1 MNTLLKIKYSIKTKN
16 KFSILS
22 IGLYYITCI
31 FLILFADLWEFVKL
45 TSPLIPIVLCT
56 NVLSEE
62 YDNKREGLILPNAT
76 PLYKI
81 VFLRYFINFLIS
93 QIMILSLFFIA
104 WLTKYYEGL
113 FIKDFI
119 IVFFYSLFL
128 TLIGLIV
135 SNITKSTIHGYSVSI
150 GYFIFQIVVG
160 NFLFGRYCPILASSF
175 NLTLKEHIIMSNL
188 YFMIAISIIL
198 FFVNLLYICS
208 EKRIKKA
215 VIKTLALSVSIF
227 IIVIFVDKYIEYN
240 KSVLTSKVLSNS
252 EKVVY
257 IIDND
262 ENLVS
267 YCKSKNI
274 NFLTEDKLN
283 LEKYKDK
290 NIVVISKYKS
300 KLGNNVKDTLK
311 LKFDLDKRDLMI
323 GDNGIYNT
331 NSCRILLDNPL
342 NKENKIL
349 VIQSRLLNSKDLDT
363 LLNEKHGDFVAV
375 KDGLVIANATY
386 DTKDINIEN
395 FFKDVNME
403 DNNGWLIKKNTTTQ
417 LLYKDLENKDV
428 NYLFSLW
435 DNIKNIIDK
444 NFNNTNYNKQF
455 QVYFRKNITDLQPNF
470 IPLKIELLLDLEE
483 EKDYKI
489 IEAFYKQYLEEKG
502 LKFVS
507 DKKLRYGWIEFINQT
522 IIYPELYN
530 NTEYED
536 NYIKKIEEETKE
548 GNQYSQGNGQYFAG
562 KILSSIKDK
571 NKRIDF
577 IEEIMNRNSEIRS
590 RDIEKIYSKYVGS
603 DAASKELKDF
613 NNKFNK

>member
-1 MNTLLKIKYSIKTKN
+1 MNSLLKIKYSIKTKN

-45 TSPLIPIVLCT
+45 TSPLIPIILCT

-62 YDNKREGLILPNAT
+62 YDNKREGMILPNAT

-93 QIMILSLFFIA
+93 QLMIVSLFFIA

-119 IVFFYSLFL
+119 VAFFYSLFL
-128 TLIGLIV
+128 TLMGLIV

-160 NFLFGRYCPILASSF
+160 NFLFGKYCPILASSF
-175 NLTLKEHIIMSNL
+175 NLALKEHIIMSNL
-188 YFMIAISIIL
+188 YFMIVVSIIL
-198 FFVNLLYICS
+198 FFINLLYICS
-208 EKRIKKA
+208 EKKIKKA
-215 VIKTLALSVSIF
+215 VIKTLALGVSIF
-227 IIVIFVDKYIEYN
+227 IIIIFSNKYVKYN
-240 KSVLTSKVLSNS
+240 KSVLANKILSNS

-257 IIDND
+257 IIDNND
-262 ENLVS
+262 DNLAS

-274 NFLTEDKLN
+274 NFLTDDKLN

-290 NIVVISKYKS
+290 NIVVISQS
-300 KLGNNVKDTLK
+300 NSDLSNNLKDTLK
-311 LKFDLDKRDLMI
+311 LKIDLDKRDLMI
-323 GDNGIYNT
+323 GDNGVYNV
-331 NSCRILLDNPL
+331 NSYRILVDNPL

-349 VIQSRLLNSKDLDT
+349 VIQSRLFNNKDLDI
-363 LLNEKHGDFVAV
+363 LLNEKHGNFVAV
-375 KDGLVIANATY
+375 KDGLLLADAIY
-386 DTKDINIEN
+386 DTKNINVEN
-395 FFKDVNME
+395 FFQKVNIV
-403 DNNGWLIKKNTTTQ
+403 DTNGWFIKKNTTTQ
-417 LLYKDLENKDV
+417 LLYKDLEKKDV

-435 DNIKNIIDK
+435 NNIKNIIDK
-444 NFNNTNYNKQF
+444 KFNNTNYNKQF
-455 QVYFRKNITDLQPNF
+455 QGYFRKNITDLQPNF
-470 IPLKIELLLDLEE
+470 IPLKIEMLLDLEK

-489 IEAFYKQYLEEKG
+489 IEALYKGYLEEKG

-530 NTEYED
+530 NIEYED

-571 NKRIDF
+571 NKRLDF
-577 IEEIMNRNSEIRS
+577 ISEIMNHTSEISNSE
-590 RDIEKIYSKYVGS
+590 IEKIYSKYIGLDVAKNHMGYFI
-603 DAASKELKDF
+603 K
-613 NNKFNK
+613 N